1 MPAARSGGMAAR
13 LRPIRVWRR
22 IVMSS
27 VRLPDD
33 VVVPGQSRIVLVVMD
48 GLGGIQDPRHGKTE
62 LQAAR
67 TPNLDRL
74 AAEGTCGVLD
84 PVRPGIIPGSGPA
97 HMALFGYDPLACNIG
112 RGVLSALGVGFELT
126 PRDLAARANFATVDA
141 AGNVTDRRA
150 GRISSEE
157 NARLCEKIAR
167 SVKLPDGAQLF
178 IQTEQE
184 HRAVV
189 VFRAEG
195 LHEGVS
201 DTDPQRLGVRPLDP
215 APVVPEAEK
224 ASGIVRSFL
233 EQVHGVLAGE
243 RPANAILL
251 RGFAVQRP
259 YTPFGQRFKLR
270 AAAVAKYPMYRGLA
284 RLIGMDVLPARDN
297 IHAEMELL
305 RQEFQKY
312 DFFYFHVKKTDSSG
326 EDGDFDAKVKA
337 IELVDS
343 KIPDLMA
350 LSPDVVAVT
359 ADHSTPSFLRGH
371 SWHPVPV
378 LLRAGTCRVDEVRA
392 FDELSCARGGFG
404 RMPMVNLMSLI
415 LAHAGR
421 LTKYG
426 A

>member
-1 MPAARSGGMAAR
+1 
-13 LRPIRVWRR
+13 
-22 IVMSS
+22 MSS

-33 VVVPGQSRIVLVVMD
+33 VVVPGQSKIVLLVLD
-48 GLGGIQDPRHGKTE
+48 GLGGIQDPRLGKTE

-84 PVRPGIIPGSGPA
+84 PIAPGITPGSGPA

-112 RGVLSALGVGFELT
+112 RGVLSALGVGFDLT
-126 PRDLAARANFATVDA
+126 PRDLAARANFATVDP

-157 NARLCEKIAR
+157 NSRLCQKIAG
-167 SVKLPDGAQLF
+167 SVKLPAGAELF
-178 IQTEQE
+178 IQTERE

-189 VFRAEG
+189 VFRGDG
-195 LHEGVS
+195 LHDGLS
-201 DTDPQRLGVRPLDP
+201 DTDPQRVGVRPLDP
-215 APVVPEAEK
+215 VPLSPEAGK
-224 ASGIVRSFL
+224 ASGVVRSFL
-233 EQVHGVLAGE
+233 EQAHRVLADE

-259 YTPFGQRFKLR
+259 YAPFAERFKLG
-270 AAAVAKYPMYRGLA
+270 AAAIARYPMYRGLA
-284 RLIGMDVLPARDN
+284 RLIGMEVLPAREDLD
-297 IHAEMELL
+297 AEMELL
-305 RQEFQKY
+305 RSEFQKY

-326 EDGDFDAKVKA
+326 EDGDFAAKVKA

-343 KIPDLMA
+343 KIPDLVA
-350 LSPDVVAVT
+350 LSPDVIVVT
-359 ADHSTPSFLRGH
+359 ADHSTPSMLGAH

-378 LLRAGTCRVDEVRA
+378 LLRASTCRVDEVRA
-392 FDELSCARGGFG
+392 FDEISCANGGFG
-404 RMPMVNLMSLI
+404 RMPMLALMSLM

>member
-1 MPAARSGGMAAR
+1 
-13 LRPIRVWRR
+13 
-22 IVMSS
+22 MSS

-33 VVVPGQSRIVLVVMD
+33 VVVPGQSKIVLLVLD

-74 AAEGTCGVLD
+74 AAEGTCGVFD
-84 PVRPGIIPGSGPA
+84 PIAPGITPGSGPA
-97 HMALFGYDPLACNIG
+97 HMALFGYDPLTCNIG
-112 RGVLSALGVGFELT
+112 RGVLSALGVGFDLT
-126 PRDLAARANFATVDA
+126 PRDLAARVNFATVDT

-157 NARLCEKIAR
+157 NARLCEKIAG
-167 SVKLPDGAQLF
+167 SVRLPGGVELF

-189 VFRAEG
+189 VFRGDG

-201 DTDPQRLGVRPLDP
+201 DTDPQRIGVRPLDP
-215 APVVPEAEK
+215 APLSPEAEK
-224 ASGIVRSFL
+224 ASLVVRSFL
-233 EQVHGVLAGE
+233 EQAHSVLADE

-259 YTPFGQRFKLR
+259 YTSFGERFNLR
-270 AAAVAKYPMYRGLA
+270 AAAIAKYPMYRGLA
-284 RLIGMDVLPARDN
+284 RLIGMDVLPARDD
-297 IHAEMELL
+297 IDAEMELL
-305 RQEFQKY
+305 RQEFQKH

-343 KIPDLMA
+343 RIPGLMA

-359 ADHSTPSFLRGH
+359 ADHSTPSLLRAH

-378 LLRAGTCRVDEVRA
+378 LLRASTCRVDEVRA
-392 FDELSCARGGFG
+392 FDETSCARGGFG
-404 RMPMVNLMSLI
+404 RMPMINLMSLM